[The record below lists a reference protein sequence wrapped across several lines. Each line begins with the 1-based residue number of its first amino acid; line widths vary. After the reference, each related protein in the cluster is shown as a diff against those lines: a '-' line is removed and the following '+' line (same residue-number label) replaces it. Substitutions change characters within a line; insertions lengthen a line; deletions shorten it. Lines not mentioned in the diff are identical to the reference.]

1 MNKYFYLAVLLYIGS
16 FFMPV
21 YDVIPGE
28 VSALGYECAY
38 ALAFKF
44 QQSIAIGDSTIGH
57 IIQYIILNLSN
68 PLIILFV
75 VTSITNSFSNRTR
88 WLIGNIAMISAVI
101 FMPYFFMTL
110 FTEFSFGYFSWV
122 AAIILLNFLGN
133 KNSFNRPKKVV

>member
-21 YDVIPGE
+21 YDIIPGE
-28 VSALGYECAY
+28 LSALGYECAY

-44 QQSIAIGDSTIGH
+44 QEAVAIGDSTIGH
-57 IIQYIILNLSN
+57 ILQYILLNLSN
-68 PLIILFV
+68 PLIIIFIV
-75 VTSITNSFSNRTR
+75 ASITNTLSKRTR

-110 FTEFSFGYFSWV
+110 FTEFSFGYFSWL

-133 KNSFNRPKKVV
+133 GNSFNRPQKNT